1 MNLGKAID
9 KRIKKEDRELELFR
23 PYEIVESYADSIIR
37 SKEHPLEFG
46 LPSIDRILLGD
57 LRGKTA
63 AIIGYGGTK
72 KSLLA
77 LNMVN
82 HNASN
87 HKSTAIYNSAEM
99 SLNAM
104 LGRMIDYST
113 DPMPKPLSNRMMNAS
128 KHIRQKLEKDNRD
141 ELVSTL
147 KDGLKEFYGDS
158 LLLNSKN
165 GMTYQKY
172 KKLIKRFKEITGLEL
187 DLLAVDGLSMMGGE
201 GNETARV
208 DENTMM
214 LNELAKEEDIYI
226 PIIVHASKGEDKHC
240 RDLSHKARGSEKI
253 VDNVD
258 MVFTCSLIQDKIN
271 VGEYLNDLGYIR
283 LWDKRGSG
291 DTANV
296 VFDFD
301 PNKLVMTESNIDPLD
316 VELEDKKKSFKK
328 F

>member
-1 MNLGKAID
+1 MLGNAI
-9 KRIKKEDRELELFR
+9 KNKVKKIDRELELCR

-46 LPSIDRILLGD
+46 LPSIDNILMGD

-82 HNASN
+82 YNAN
-87 HKSTAIYNSAEM
+87 EHKATAIYNSAEM

-113 DPMPKPLSNRMMNAS
+113 DPVQKPLSNKLMNAS
-128 KHIRQKLEKDNRD
+128 KHIRMKLEKDNRD
-141 ELVSTL
+141 ELVATL
-147 KDGLKEFYGDS
+147 KAGLKEFYGDS
-158 LLLNSKN
+158 LLINSKN

-172 KKLIKRFKEITGLEL
+172 KKLIKRFHEITGQEL

-201 GNETARV
+201 GNETTRV

-226 PIIVHASKGEDKHC
+226 PIIVHASKGEEKHC

-253 VDNVD
+253 IDNVH
-258 MVFTCSLIQDKIN
+258 MVFTCSLIQDKMN
-271 VGEYLNDLGYIR
+271 PGEYLNDLGYIR
-283 LWDKRGSG
+283 LWDKRSSG

-296 VFDFD
+296 VFNFD
-301 PNKLVMTESNIDPLD
+301 PNKLVMTESNIDPLE
-316 VELEDKKKSFKK
+316 VELEEKKTSFKSF
-328 F
+328 

>member
-1 MNLGKAID
+1 MLSKAID
-9 KRIKKEDRELELFR
+9 NKIKKVSRDLELYR
-23 PYEIVESYADSIIR
+23 PYEIVDDYADSIIR
-37 SKEHPLEFG
+37 SKLHPLEFG
-46 LPSIDRILLGD
+46 LPSIDNVLLGD

-82 HNASN
+82 YNAN
-87 HKSTAIYNSAEM
+87 ANKSTAIYNSAEM

-113 DPMPKPLSNRMMNAS
+113 DPQPKPLSNQMMNAS
-128 KHIRQKLEKDNRD
+128 TFIRQKLDQENRD
-141 ELVSTL
+141 ELVKTL
-147 KDGLKEFYGDS
+147 KAGLKEFYGDS
-158 LLLNSKN
+158 LLINSKN

-172 KKLIKRFKEITGLEL
+172 KKLISRFKEITGKEL

-201 GNETARV
+201 GNETSRV

-214 LNELAKEEDIYI
+214 MNELAKEEDIYI
-226 PIIVHASKGEDKHC
+226 PIITHASKGEEKHC

-253 VDNVD
+253 IDNVH
-258 MVFTCSLIQDKIN
+258 MVLTCSLIQDKYN
-271 VGEYLNDLGYIR
+271 AGEYENDRGYIK
-283 LWDKRGSG
+283 LWDKRSSGSI
-291 DTANV
+291 TNV
-296 VFDFD
+296 VFDFN
-301 PNKLVMTESNIDPLD
+301 PNKLLITESDVNPED
-316 VELEDKKKSFKK
+316 VEIEDKTKSFKD

>member
-1 MNLGKAID
+1 MLAKAID
-9 KRIKKEDRELELFR
+9 KKIKKVDRELELCR

-46 LPSIDRILLGD
+46 LPSIDNILMGD

-63 AIIGYGGTK
+63 SIIGYGGTK

-82 HNASN
+82 YNSN
-87 HKSTAIYNSAEM
+87 EHKATAIYNSAEM

-113 DPMPKPLSNRMMNAS
+113 DPVQKPLSNWMMNAS
-128 KHIRQKLEKDNRD
+128 HHIRQNLNRDNRD
-141 ELVSTL
+141 ELVNTL
-147 KDGLKEFYGDS
+147 KAGLKEFYGDS
-158 LLLNSKN
+158 LLINSKN

-172 KKLIKRFKEITGLEL
+172 KKLIARFKEITKQEL

-201 GNETARV
+201 GNETSRV
-208 DENTMM
+208 DENTKM

-226 PIIVHASKGEDKHC
+226 PIIVHASKGEEKHC

-258 MVFTCSLIQDKIN
+258 MVFTCSLIQDRNN
-271 VGEYLNDLGYIR
+271 VGEYENDRGYIR
-283 LWDKRGSG
+283 LWDKRHSG
-291 DTANV
+291 TTENV

-301 PNKLVMTESNIDPLD
+301 PNKLVITESNVNPLD
-316 VELEDKKKSFKK
+316 VEIEEKKKSFKE

>member
-1 MNLGKAID
+1 MLGEAIGN
-9 KRIKKEDRELELFR
+9 KIKKVDREIELKR

-46 LPSIDRILLGD
+46 IPSIDKVLMGD

-72 KSLLA
+72 KSLLS

-82 HNASN
+82 HNAN
-87 HKSTAIYNSAEM
+87 QHKSNAVYNSAEM

-113 DPMPKPLSNRMMNAS
+113 EPSQKPLSNHLQNAS
-128 KHIRQKLEKDNRD
+128 RHIRQNLVKENRD
-141 ELVSTL
+141 SLVEIL
-147 KDGLKEFYGDS
+147 KNGLKEFYGDS
-158 LLLNSKN
+158 LFINSKN

-172 KKLIKRFKEITGLEL
+172 KKLIGRYKEITNSEL
-187 DLLAVDGLSMMGGE
+187 DILAVDGLSMMGGE
-201 GNETARV
+201 GNETSRV

-214 LNELAKEEDIYI
+214 LNELAKEEDIFI
-226 PIIVHASKGEDKHC
+226 PIIVHASKGESKHC

-271 VGEYLNDLGYIR
+271 TGMYLNDLGYIR

-291 DTANV
+291 DIVSV
-296 VFDFD
+296 VYDFD
-301 PNKLVMTESNIDPLD
+301 PHKLIMTESHIDPLD
-316 VELEDKKKSFKK
+316 VEIEESTSFSKKY
-328 F
+328 